1 MPGGYE
7 GACAPGQECPL
18 SAVPARAL
26 GAGVLALA
34 ELAAADGVAAPA
46 DNADAP
52 ADNAGVVAAA
62 EVVASGVAELAAEAV
77 C

>member
-26 GAGVLALA
+26 GAGVLVVA
-34 ELAAADGVAAPA
+34 ELAAAGVAAAA
-46 DNADAP
+46 DNY
-52 ADNAGVVAAA
+52 GGGAAA